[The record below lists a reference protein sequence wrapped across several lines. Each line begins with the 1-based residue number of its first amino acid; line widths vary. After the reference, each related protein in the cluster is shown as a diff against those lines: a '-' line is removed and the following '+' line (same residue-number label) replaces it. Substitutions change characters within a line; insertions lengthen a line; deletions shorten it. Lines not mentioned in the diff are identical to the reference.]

1 MAFAPRLRVL
11 VITRCFPNRVEP
23 LACAFARQQIGC
35 LSRMADVEVR
45 APVPWLPGASL
56 LGDRTRPGRL
66 CAVPLRDHVDGVP
79 VLHPRA
85 LYAPGAGRVP
95 GLAALNAPLYLAS
108 LLPEIGALRGRFD
121 VVLGTFLYPDGVAA
135 AAIAKLLGRPFVL
148 KAHGTDLNVVARWP
162 SARPMIRAAVR
173 RARFAL
179 GVSRPMVE
187 ELTRLGSP
195 CDRAML
201 LENGVDHALFYP
213 RDRGRCRRA
222 LGLPEQGKIVLFVGD
237 LTREKGAGELATAWA
252 AVRDASTSPVHLV
265 MVGEGPLSAPIAE
278 ATARLGE
285 PEKGRAI
292 LTGMVPL
299 TEVAEHLG
307 ACDLLAL
314 PSHHEG
320 TPNVVLEALASG
332 RPVVGSR
339 VGGIPDA
346 VPEGRAGLLVM
357 PRDVDDL
364 SRALREALDR
374 RWDEGALLAAAPP
387 SWEESAARL
396 HDLLFEAAFGPASA
410 AARRADRSDRVW
422 S

>member
-1 MAFAPRLRVL
+1 MPFAPRLRVL
-11 VITRCFPNRVEP
+11 VITRCFPNRAEP
-23 LACAFARQQIGC
+23 LACAFARQQLGC

-45 APVPWLPGASL
+45 APIPWLPGASF
-56 LGDRTRPGRL
+56 LGDRTRAGRL
-66 CAVPLRDHVDGVP
+66 GVVPRRDQIDGIP
-79 VLHPRA
+79 VSHPRA
-85 LYAPGAGRVP
+85 LYAPGAGRIP
-95 GLAALNAPLYLAS
+95 GIAALNAPLYLAS

-121 VVLGTFLYPDGVAA
+121 VVLGTFLYPDAVAA
-135 AAIAKLLGRPFVL
+135 AAVAKLLDRPFVL
-148 KAHGTDLNVVARWP
+148 KAHGTDLDVVARWP
-162 SARPMIRAAVR
+162 SVRPMIRAAVR
-173 RARFAL
+173 RARFSL
-179 GVSRPMVE
+179 GVSRPMLA
-187 ELTRLGSP
+187 ELSALGAP
-195 CDRAML
+195 VDRAVM

-213 RDRGRCRRA
+213 RDRGRSRRA
-222 LGLPEQGKIVLFVGD
+222 LGLPEHGKLILFVGD
-237 LTREKGAGELATAWA
+237 LTREKGAGELADAWA
-252 AVRDASTSPVHLV
+252 SLRRASETPLHLV
-265 MVGEGPLSAPIAE
+265 MVGEGPMSARIEEVA
-278 ATARLGE
+278 AHLGD
-285 PEKGRAI
+285 PDRGRVI

-364 SRALREALDR
+364 TRALREALDR
-374 RWDEGALLAAAPP
+374 RWDEGALLSAAPP

-410 AARRADRSDRVW
+410 AARRAERADRIW